1 RFYNLQ
7 QRMLIGRKSEIFLY
21 EKHCNVR
28 LSASSNIHSIKVQ
41 IRKTID
47 KLVCDILYPSNVA
60 NDSTNYGLS
69 HENKA
74 KEKYEYIYGCE
85 VKKVGVI
92 VSKQQPW
99 LCASVVIEDG
109 CIVRIVGF
117 KCPIKCKNQPVVD

>member
-1 RFYNLQ
+1 MCGENILKLCCRTLNQ
-7 QRMLIGRKSEIFLY
+7 SQCQEWDQARRS
-21 EKHCNVR
+21 R

-47 KLVCDILYPSNVA
+47 N
-60 NDSTNYGLS
+60 